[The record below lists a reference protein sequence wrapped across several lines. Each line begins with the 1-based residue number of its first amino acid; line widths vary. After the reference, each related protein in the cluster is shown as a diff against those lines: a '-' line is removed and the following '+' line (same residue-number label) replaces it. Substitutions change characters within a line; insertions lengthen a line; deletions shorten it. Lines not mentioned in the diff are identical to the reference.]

1 MDVKRIAESVAKA
14 KKVRVMVLES
24 WGPFD
29 TGFETFHLSA
39 GSEDEIPFWLAEEL
53 EKKGYVKVL
62 DVVTVED
69 LGKVVFQERE
79 KANVPA
85 SLVKLPRDYYVKAEY
100 YIARL
105 ERSGKLEDLDAKR
118 KAEQML
124 GEIRKLRMRKIINLV
139 FLSVSDPR
147 LLDNM
152 THEEL
157 LVFQRLK
164 NIIG

>member
-1 MDVKRIAESVAKA
+1 MNVKRLATSLAKA

-29 TGFETFHLSA
+29 SGFETYHLTA

-53 EKKGYVKVL
+53 EKKGYVKVTDL
-62 DVVTVED
+62 VTVED

-85 SLVKLPRDYYVKAEY
+85 SLVKLPKDFYVKAEY
-100 YIARL
+100 YISRL
-105 ERSGKLEDLDAKR
+105 ESSGRLEDLDIKR

-124 GEIRKLRMRKIINLV
+124 AEIRKLRMRKLINLV
-139 FLSVSDPR
+139 FLNVTDPR
-147 LLDNM
+147 LIEGM

-157 LVFQRLK
+157 LAFQRLK
-164 NIIG
+164 NIIS